1 MTEPGFFRTQMGR
14 TFYDRTMP
22 ELVHQITRVADALER
37 VVAALERNPES
48 RVDVDTR
55 EPRR

>member
-37 VVAALERNPES
+37 VIAVLERDRES
-48 RVDVDTR
+48 RTGVDAK
-55 EPRR
+55 EAPR